1 MFSPE
6 AGSSIL
12 FRDRAEAP
20 RMAKAMKITAQDLI
34 GFGIV
39 DRIIPEPSG
48 GAHSDPKAA
57 IKSVGDAVEE
67 ELKALLK
74 LAPEGILRQ
83 RADRFYAIGRKG
95 VG

>member
-1 MFSPE
+1 MAAEVPGPGGLSE
-6 AGSSIL
+6 KESRQAIGIL
-12 FRDRAEAP
+12 FL
-20 RMAKAMKITAQDLI
+20 IVCVDLI

-74 LAPEGILRQ
+74 LAPDGILRQ